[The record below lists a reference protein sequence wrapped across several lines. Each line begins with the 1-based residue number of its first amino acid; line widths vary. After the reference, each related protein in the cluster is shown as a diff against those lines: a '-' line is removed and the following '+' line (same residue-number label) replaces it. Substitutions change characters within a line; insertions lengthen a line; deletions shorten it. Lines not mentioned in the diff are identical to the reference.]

1 MTRRYRALAA
11 LSMLLTVAPALASPQ
26 EPGAQTA
33 SVTPVRKGPGV
44 VMPRIRKETKPSF
57 TADAMRMKLRGFI
70 RLEAVVLADGTVGS
84 VEAVSC
90 DLTTPVSNSTSEKDA
105 KAREELSKSKFV
117 PGSCAETFGLA
128 ETCIKTVK
136 QWQFTPGTKDGVAVP
151 VLVDVEM
158 TFTLR

>member
-33 SVTPVRKGPGV
+33 NVTPVRKGPGV

-57 TADAMRMKLRGFI
+57 TADAMRLKLRGFI

-90 DLTTPVSNSTSEKDA
+90 DLTTPVSNSTSAKDA

-117 PGSCAETFGLA
+117 PGS
-128 ETCIKTVK
+128 
-136 QWQFTPGTKDGVAVP
+136 
-151 VLVDVEM
+151 
-158 TFTLR
+158 

>member
-11 LSMLLTVAPALASPQ
+11 LSMLLAAPQALASPQ

-33 SVTPVRKGPGV
+33 NVTPVRKGPGV
-44 VMPRIRKETKPSF
+44 VMPRLRKETKPSY
-57 TADAMRMKLRGFI
+57 TADSMRMKLQGLV

-84 VEAVSC
+84 AKAVSC
-90 DLTTPVSNSTSEKDA
+90 DLKTPLSTSVSEKDA
-105 KAREELSKSKFV
+105 RAREELLKSNYV

-128 ETCIKTVK
+128 EMCIKTVK
-136 QWQFTPGTKDGVAVP
+136 QWQFTPGTKDGIAVP